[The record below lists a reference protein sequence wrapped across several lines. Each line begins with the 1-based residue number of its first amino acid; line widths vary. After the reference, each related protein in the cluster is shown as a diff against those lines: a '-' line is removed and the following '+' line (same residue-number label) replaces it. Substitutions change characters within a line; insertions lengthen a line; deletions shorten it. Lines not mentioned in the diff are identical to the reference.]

1 MAMDVEGEEGWDGG
15 AAHTSIEYKNKNRD
29 VWLRSKSRYW
39 QKCIEVMHVVQNT
52 RVQLSR
58 SNNLILVSIHTVGD
72 VIRYYHY

>member
-39 QKCIEVMHVVQNT
+39 QKCIEVTHVVQNT
-52 RVQLSR
+52 QSTIKQKQQSHFGLHTYSR
-58 SNNLILVSIHTVGD
+58 
-72 VIRYYHY
+72 